1 MVLKTYR
8 SISAHKLRISLLL
21 LLLGL
26 PFLTSAQDLVPAEA
40 KDSTTVVVITKDG
53 KEKPA
58 KKAKKKKDKK
68 EPSFFYGV
76 AVGAD
81 ILGPILKVGGSDWRQ
96 FEVMARVNLL
106 DKYFPIFEMGIG
118 EADHEGHD
126 LDNHF
131 SVRAPYFRIGADY
144 NFTKKHNGN
153 RLLLGLRYGFSTF
166 NYDLDAGTPLSDPVW
181 KTQMEV
187 NYKDLHCQAHWA
199 EVVFG
204 VETRLWTIIHA
215 GWDLRVK
222 FRISEKDP
230 TLGQPWFVPGYGK
243 NDTSCW
249 GGSFKILIDI

>member
-1 MVLKTYR
+1 MPTKICR
-8 SISAHKLRISLLL
+8 FISAPRIRIRFILI
-21 LLLGL
+21 LLGL
-26 PFLTSAQDLVPAEA
+26 PLLASAQDTVPAA
-40 KDSTTVVVITKDG
+40 PMDSTPVVVVITKDG
-53 KEKPA
+53 KEK
-58 KKAKKKKDKK
+58 KAPKSKKKDKK

-96 FEVMARVNLL
+96 YEVMARVNLL

-131 SVRAPYFRIGADY
+131 KVRAPYFRIGADY

-153 RLLLGLRYGFSTF
+153 RLLLGFRYGFSTF
-166 NYDLDAGTPLSDPVW
+166 NYDLDAATPLADPVW
-181 KTQMEV
+181 KTQQEV
-187 NYKDLHCQAHWA
+187 NFTSQHCQAHWA

-204 VETRLWTIIHA
+204 VETRLWTVVHA

-230 TLGQPWFVPGYGK
+230 ALGQPWFVPGFGK